1 MRRFLTRIR
10 RGGDEGSPALRVWTA
25 LTVLVSVFAITA
37 HEDFGALRF
46 SIAGLVALGF
56 LFSWIR
62 RRRNNTWVKLLLT
75 AGCLWAAWVFLQA
88 LSQDPYH
95 TSIPLTIFL
104 LWLQTLHSFDLPRR
118 RDLLFSVLTSVVLMA
133 VAAAFTV
140 DMAFGAF
147 FLPYALAACVT
158 LVYNTAEAGMAAAAG
173 GGSAASD
180 PAPAA
185 PPRPALQRG
194 EAVPIAAA
202 LLGALLA
209 VAGLVFLFTPRLSG
223 LFITT
228 LPFTPTISIGE
239 RLQGGIINPA
249 YPQGG
254 DGTQV
259 FNPNGYFG
267 FGPNV
272 DLRVRGRLNDRVVMR
287 VRTTERRNW
296 RGLVFDVYTA
306 PAGASTTTASGCI
319 PPRCRRSSWYTA
331 AMTFTPTAAAPGAW
345 CRPSTSSRISPT
357 SPLPSPGPSRFTCR
371 ETTSTWTATPTCA
384 CPSPSTAG

>member
-10 RGGDEGSPALRVWTA
+10 RGGDEVSPALRVWTA

-173 GGSAASD
+173 GGSAA
-180 PAPAA
+180 
-185 PPRPALQRG
+185 G
-194 EAVPIAAA
+194 AVPIAPA

-223 LFITT
+223 LFITP

-272 DLRVRGRLNDRVVMR
+272 DLRVRGRLND
-287 VRTTERRNW
+287 
-296 RGLVFDVYTA
+296 
-306 PAGASTTTASGCI
+306 AGG
-319 PPRCRRSSWYTA
+319 
-331 AMTFTPTAAAPGAW
+331 M
-345 CRPSTSSRISPT
+345 
-357 SPLPSPGPSRFTCR
+357 
-371 ETTSTWTATPTCA
+371 
-384 CPSPSTAG
+384 

>member
-46 SIAGLVALGF
+46 SIAGLVAFGF
-56 LFSWIR
+56 FFSWIR

-104 LWLQTLHSFDLPRR
+104 LWLQPLHSFALPRR

-158 LVYNTAEAGMAAAAG
+158 LVYNTAEAGMAAGGGGADPRRAARRAAG
-173 GGSAASD
+173 GCRAGL
-180 PAPAA
+180 PVHAA
-185 PPRPALQRG
+185 PLWALYH
-194 EAVPIAAA
+194 
-202 LLGALLA
+202 
-209 VAGLVFLFTPRLSG
+209 
-223 LFITT
+223 
-228 LPFTPTISIGE
+228 
-239 RLQGGIINPA
+239 NPA
-249 YPQGG
+249 
-254 DGTQV
+254 V
-259 FNPNGYFG
+259 HAHH
-267 FGPNV
+267 
-272 DLRVRGRLNDRVVMR
+272 LHRG
-287 VRTTERRNW
+287 
-296 RGLVFDVYTA
+296 
-306 PAGASTTTASGCI
+306 
-319 PPRCRRSSWYTA
+319 
-331 AMTFTPTAAAPGAW
+331 
-345 CRPSTSSRISPT
+345 
-357 SPLPSPGPSRFTCR
+357 
-371 ETTSTWTATPTCA
+371 AT
-384 CPSPSTAG
+384 